1 MEAGQDVAAGVDDN
15 AAAQFAVSCAEATGV
30 APLAGAGRPLGEAPR
45 AGAGLPLGEAPLA
58 GDGLLVATWVTIR
71 TSEGWTALYARS
83 ERGGA
88 GVIEASAREMPEAT
102 SCWVRARGPGTNSP

>member
-1 MEAGQDVAAGVDDN
+1 MSPLVSTTTPLPNSPSAAPRPP
-15 AAAQFAVSCAEATGV
+15 AKGV
-30 APLAGAGRPLGEAPR
+30 APL